1 MLNSNMSTWFFLR
14 IIQAILKLIGDYN
27 EQTNIDIYVLCK
39 MSFCL
44 NSKSK
49 VCLFC
54 PVLAHLTSA
63 VSNETTYNYDLINIY
78 VYQRLI

>member
-1 MLNSNMSTWFFLR
+1 MSFICVMLNINRVLHSFCVR
-14 IIQAILKLIGDYN
+14 VKLKLICDYD
-27 EQTNIDIYVLCK
+27 EQTNIDIYVFCK

-54 PVLAHLTSA
+54 PVLAYLTSA
-63 VSNETTYNYDLINIY
+63 VSNETTITIGHI
-78 VYQRLI
+78 QRII